1 MKNTL
6 FKLDLFCC
14 KNKIEFGVTGTCALS
29 LLGVPSSSEP
39 KDIDILLFHVTDETR
54 AKLKELQ
61 FLAGF
66 SSKEYET
73 GECYSFLI
81 DGVKINAIVDGRSHA
96 AIDRDF
102 ITLILIDEERA
113 CRHSITVQRVDQA
126 IHAKMAL
133 DRPKDS
139 AFLLDLINL
148 ISTRH

>member
-14 KNKIEFGVTGTCALS
+14 KNNIEFGVTGTCALS
-29 LLGVPSSSEP
+29 LLGVPLSSEP

-81 DGVKINAIVDGRSHA
+81 DGVKINAIVDGRSHV
-96 AIDRDF
+96 AIARDF

-113 CRHSITVQRVDQA
+113 RRHSITVQRVDQA

-133 DRPKDS
+133 GRPKDS
-139 AFLLDLINL
+139 AFLLDLINR
-148 ISTRH
+148 ISTRP